1 VAFLSIVYKLVMAG
15 TNCTTTTRARK
26 PANASTKMP
35 LLYVRL
41 ASTTRGLLE
50 AKLEAA
56 AEIINTITTG
66 MFIIV
71 FMIANS
77 PC

>member
-1 VAFLSIVYKLVMAG
+1 
-15 TNCTTTTRARK
+15 
-26 PANASTKMP
+26 MP